1 MNPRSPRI
9 RLIAFVALLL
19 MAAAACGQK
28 DGVALQGATGGLPPG
43 TEIVDGQIVDAETGE
58 VLGDASDLLGS
69 SDGGLTGASGGL
81 GSSSGGSLGG
91 TSGGTSGSTGGTDG
105 STGGTD
111 GSTGGTDGSTGN
123 TGSTGGSDATGV
135 TDNSVLFGTHAP
147 LTGAAP
153 VPSDS
158 AQKGADV
165 YYKWIAENGK
175 KIHGRTVDVILKN
188 DNYNPSQAVAV
199 CKEMVE
205 KDKVFALSGLAG
217 TDQIQACARY
227 AASVGVPYSS
237 AGVTE
242 IGLEGLPNYFA
253 ISMTYAEQGPLL
265 ADYILNKLG
274 GKGEKNGMLR
284 FDTPNFSDA
293 HDSFA
298 NAMSSKGAKLAYD
311 RAVSKGAGTTEAQS
325 VVQEMK
331 TAGIENVYV
340 LTSPVWFLQV
350 LQAANA
356 QQYNPQWVGVGIS
369 MTFDTVATVSCRNG
383 PSIDG
388 AKFFSPFQAWSDRNR
403 YSPDFEKAVRAIYP
417 EENAGDDFMYVGWG
431 AGQLGAAFLEK
442 AGPNLTR
449 GGFAAAIAS
458 TKNLKT
464 DVFPPVTF
472 SSSDHF
478 GGTAVHVN
486 EARCSDGRWHTIQ
499 ANATDF

>member
-9 RLIAFVALLL
+9 KLIAFVALLL

-43 TEIVDGQIVDAETGE
+43 TEIVDGKIVNTETGE

-105 STGGTD
+105 STGGTN

-165 YYKWIAENGK
+165 YYKWLAKNGQ
-175 KIHGRTVDVILKN
+175 KINGRTVDVILKN

-274 GKGEKNGMLR
+274 GKTEKNAMLR

-293 HDSFA
+293 HDAFA
-298 NAMSSKGAKLAYD
+298 NSMASKGAKLAYD
-311 RAVSKGAGTTEAQS
+311 RAVSKGAGATEAQS

-356 QQYNPQWVGVGIS
+356 QQYNPQWVGVGIT
-369 MTFDTVATVSCRNG
+369 MTFDTVANVSCKNG
-383 PSIDG
+383 PSLDG
-388 AKFFSPFQAWSDRNR
+388 AKFFSPFQSWIDRNR
-403 YSPDFEKAVRAIYP
+403 YSPDFAKAVQAIYP
-417 EENAGDDFMYVGWG
+417 EEGQGDDFMYVGWG

-442 AGPNLTR
+442 AGPNPTR
-449 GGFAAAIAS
+449 GSFAAAIAS

-472 SSSDHF
+472 SNEDHF
-478 GGTAVHVN
+478 GGTAVHVV
-486 EARCSDGRWHTIQ
+486 EARCSDSRWHTLQ